1 MDVLNFEMAQ
11 QNDTDM
17 LHLQRSN
24 LQKMFQN
31 SVSKMC
37 QVIATE
43 IKNNFWHH
51 LQFFVLVFSFVYCT
65 KADKLQHAS
74 KKSLGCSR

>member
-1 MDVLNFEMAQ
+1 MDVLKFEMPQ

-24 LQKMFQN
+24 LQKMFQKN
-31 SVSKMC
+31 VSKMC

-43 IKNNFWHH
+43 IKNNF
-51 LQFFVLVFSFVYCT
+51 
-65 KADKLQHAS
+65 
-74 KKSLGCSR
+74 